1 MKIKLRLTLLFIL
14 ITGLQTVL
22 FAQQQSALQ
31 GKVTTAD
38 GQPAEGITV
47 GLVNI
52 KKTTATNKQGEYKLT
67 GIKPGTYTIRV
78 TGIGL
83 ATVEKTV
90 TVNTGEILVTD
101 FSLTENHAA
110 LQEVIIAAGK
120 NRPAASSE
128 TVAKMPL
135 SRLEN
140 PQVYTTLSK
149 DLIEEQI
156 TTDFGNLIKNTPGVF
171 KVQGNRGINSDGA
184 SFYAIRGFRTEVSMI
199 DGVPAQTNGEMDP
212 ANVER
217 VEVLKGPSA
226 TLFGSV
232 VTSLGGAIN
241 IVTKKPV
248 DTFGGQ
254 ISYTTGSYN
263 LNRVSADVYGPANKE
278 GNVLFR
284 LNAAY
289 QNQQSF
295 QDVGFRKSML
305 IAPAV
310 EFRASDKLKI
320 NLNAEFYNAEM
331 TSPSTI
337 FLNRGRQFYDRTP
350 GELAFNWK
358 RSYTTNDI
366 TMKTPTTNMRG
377 VATYKINNDW
387 TSQTIVG
394 NNTRKSDGYYQYQFI
409 RGSTTDDTLERN
421 ISLQNTINTA
431 LDLQQNFTGTF
442 TTGPIKHR
450 VLVGFDYVRFRVNN
464 DISPYGLD
472 SINGSYVIDPN
483 YGKLS
488 RYIADQKILA
498 AKTPPVRNHTNS
510 EVYSVYASDVLN
522 ITDNL
527 MAMLSL
533 RVDGFDSKGTRNHMA
548 DTIQAFTSYH
558 QTSFSPKFGL
568 VYQIIKNKVSVF
580 GNYMNG
586 FLNQAPVLQPT
597 AEVSGVM
604 KPQQANQIE
613 GGVKVDLFN
622 NKLNITASYY
632 DIKLTN
638 VNRPG
643 TYVSEKDGKT
653 YNVTVQDGTQASKGF
668 ELEVLATPVAGL
680 NILAGYSYNDSKF
693 TKATAATEGRR
704 PPAAGP
710 RNLANA
716 WVSYTLLKGKLKGLG
731 FGAGGNYVDE
741 HMTSNALA
749 TGVFTLPSYTLLN
762 GTIFYE
768 ARWYRLGVKIDNAT
782 NELYFVGQGTL
793 TPQMPRSFSANVTIK
808 F

>member
-22 FAQQQSALQ
+22 FAQQQGALQ

-38 GQPAEGITV
+38 GKPADGITV
-47 GLVNI
+47 GLVNV
-52 KKTTATNKQGEYKLT
+52 KKTTATNKLGEYKLT
-67 GIKPGTYTIRV
+67 GVKPGTYTIRV
-78 TGIGL
+78 TGVGL
-83 ATVEKTV
+83 TTVEKTI
-90 TVNTGEILVTD
+90 TLNTGEILVTD

-120 NRPAASSE
+120 NKPAASE

-135 SRLEN
+135 GRLEN

-156 TTDFGNLIKNTPGVF
+156 TTDFGNLIKNTPGVY
-171 KVQGNRGINSDGA
+171 KLQGNRGINSDGA
-184 SFYAIRGFRTEVSMI
+184 SIYAIRGFRTEVSMI
-199 DGVPAQTNGEMDP
+199 DGVPGQNNGEMDP
-212 ANVER
+212 VNVER

-226 TLFGSV
+226 TLFGNV

-241 IVTKKPV
+241 VVTKKPV

-263 LNRVSADVYGPANKE
+263 LNRVTADIYGPVNKE

-295 QDVGFRKSML
+295 QDAGFRKSML
-305 IAPAV
+305 LAPAV

-320 NLNAEFYNAEM
+320 NLNAEFYSAEM

-337 FLNRGRQFYDRTP
+337 FLNRQRQFIYRTP
-350 GELAFNWK
+350 EEMGFNWK

-366 TMKTPTTNMRG
+366 TMKTPTANIRG
-377 VATYKINNDW
+377 VATYKINNNW
-387 TSQTIVG
+387 TSQTIVS
-394 NNTRKSDGYYQYQFI
+394 NNTRKSEGYYQYQFV
-409 RGSTTDDTLERN
+409 RLAKSDDTLERN
-421 ISLQNTINTA
+421 ISLYNTTNSA
-431 LDLQQNFTGTF
+431 LDIQQNFTGLF
-442 TTGPIKHR
+442 TTGPLKHR
-450 VLVGFDYVRFRVNN
+450 VLIGLDYVRFAMNN
-464 DISPYGLD
+464 DISNTGLD
-472 SINGSYVIDPN
+472 TINGTWFDDRN
-483 YGKLS
+483 YAKIS

-498 AKTPPVRNHTNS
+498 GKSGVVHNHTIS
-510 EVYSVYASDVLN
+510 EIYSAYASDVIN

-527 MAMLSL
+527 TAMLSL
-533 RVDGFDSKGTRNHMA
+533 RIDGFDSKGTRNHIA
-548 DTIQAFTSYH
+548 DTIIKWSSYH
-558 QTSFSPKFGL
+558 QTSLSPKLGL
-568 VYQIIKNKVSVF
+568 VYQVIKNKVSLF

-586 FLNQAPVLQPT
+586 FLNLAPVNQGT
-597 AEVSGVM
+597 SEVSNVL

-622 NKLNITASYY
+622 DKLNITASYY
-632 DIKLTN
+632 DIKVTN
-638 VNRPG
+638 MTRADS
-643 TYVSEKDGKT
+643 YKAADGNT
-653 YNVTVQDGTQASKGF
+653 YNVTLQDGTQRSKGF
-668 ELEVLATPVAGL
+668 ELEVTANPLEGL
-680 NILAGYSYNDSKF
+680 NILAGYGYNDSKL
-693 TKATAATEGRR
+693 TKAVPATNGTR
-704 PPAAGP
+704 PPSAGP

-716 WVSYTLLKGKLKGLG
+716 WVSYTLLNGKLKGLG

-741 HMTSNALA
+741 HMTSNTTT

-762 GTIFYE
+762 GTVFYE
-768 ARWYRLGVKIDNAT
+768 ARKFRLGVKIDNAT
-782 NELYFVGQGTL
+782 NELYFAGQGTL